1 MKIAIITDQHFGARK
16 GADYIHNYFKKF
28 YDNTFFP
35 YLEKNKIDTVMDMG
49 DTFDN
54 RRNIDLATL
63 EWSKKNYYDRLQA
76 MGITVHT
83 IVGNHT
89 AYYKDTNEIN
99 TVELLLKEYENVK
112 VYSEPTNINLGG
124 LDILL
129 LPWINE
135 ENKLQ
140 TLEMMDTTKAS
151 VIMGH
156 LELNG
161 FVATRG
167 HTMEHGMDT
176 KVFDKFYRVY
186 SGHYHTRSD
195 NGKIYYLGNP
205 YEMFWNDVKDTRGFH
220 IFDTKTIE
228 HTPINN
234 PYRLFYNLYYEDTN
248 YKLFDTREFKDKIV
262 KVVVK
267 KKTDQKQFEK
277 FIDKLYNSGIQD
289 LKIIENFVLT
299 ESADF
304 EVEETEN
311 TIGILNRYTDESE
324 FEGDKTLIKGILQ
337 QIYTEACEVD

>member
-1 MKIAIITDQHFGARK
+1 MNIVIITDQHFGARK
-16 GADYIHNYFKKF
+16 GATYIHNYFKKF
-28 YDNTFFP
+28 YDDIFFP
-35 YLEKNKIDTVMDMG
+35 YLEKNKIDTVVDMG

-54 RRNIDLATL
+54 RRNIDLASL

-89 AYYKDTNEIN
+89 AYYKDTNEVN
-99 TVELLLKEYENVK
+99 TVELLLKEYDNVV
-112 VYSEPTNINLGG
+112 VYSEPETVNIGG
-124 LDILL
+124 LDILM

-140 TLEMMDTTKAS
+140 TLEMMDTTKAD

-176 KVFDKFYRVY
+176 KIFDKFYRVY

-205 YEMFWNDVKDTRGFH
+205 YEMFWNDVNDPRGFNL
-220 IFDTKTIE
+220 FDTQTLK
-228 HTPINN
+228 HSPVNN
-234 PYRLFYNLYYEDTN
+234 PYRLFYNVYYEDTN
-248 YKLFDTREFKDKIV
+248 YKLFDSRELRHKIV
-262 KVVVK
+262 KVIVK
-267 KKTDQKQFEK
+267 RKTDQKQFEK

-289 LKIIENFVLT
+289 LKIVENYILQ
-299 ESADF
+299 ESEDF

-311 TIGILNRYTDESE
+311 TIGILNRYIDESE

>member
-28 YDNTFFP
+28 YDNIFFP

-99 TVELLLKEYENVK
+99 TVELLLKEYDNVK
-112 VYSEPTNINLGG
+112 VYAEPTNINLGG

-228 HTPINN
+228 HTPVNN

-248 YKLFDTREFKDKIV
+248 YKLFDTREYKDKII

-311 TIGILNRYTDESE
+311 TIGILNRYIDESE

>member
-99 TVELLLKEYENVK
+99 TVELLLKEYDNVK
-112 VYSEPTNINLGG
+112 VYAEPTNINLGG

-228 HTPINN
+228 HTPVNN

-248 YKLFDTREFKDKIV
+248 YKLFDTREYKDKII

-289 LKIIENFVLT
+289 LKIIENFVLN
-299 ESADF
+299 ESEDF

-311 TIGILNRYTDESE
+311 TIGILNRYIDESE

-337 QIYTEACEVD
+337 QIYSEACEVD

>member
-28 YDNTFFP
+28 YDNIFFP
-35 YLEKNKIDTVMDMG
+35 YLEENKIDTIMDMG

-99 TVELLLKEYENVK
+99 TVELLLKEYDNVK
-112 VYSEPTNINLGG
+112 VYAEPTNINLGG

-186 SGHYHTRSD
+186 SGHYHTRSN

-228 HTPINN
+228 HTPVNN

-248 YKLFDTREFKDKIV
+248 YKLFDTREYKDKII

-289 LKIIENFVLT
+289 LKIIENFVLN
-299 ESADF
+299 ESEDF

-311 TIGILNRYTDESE
+311 TIGILNRYIDESE

-337 QIYTEACEVD
+337 KIYTEACEVD

>member
-16 GADYIHNYFKKF
+16 GADYIHGYFKKF
-28 YDNTFFP
+28 YDNIFFP

-99 TVELLLKEYENVK
+99 TVELLLKEYDNVK
-112 VYSEPTNINLGG
+112 VYAEPTNINLGG

-161 FVATRG
+161 FTATRG

-228 HTPINN
+228 HTPVNN

-248 YKLFDTREFKDKIV
+248 YKLFDTREYKDKII

-289 LKIIENFVLT
+289 LKIIENFVLN
-299 ESADF
+299 ESEDF

-311 TIGILNRYTDESE
+311 TIGILNRYIDESE

-337 QIYTEACEVD
+337 KIYSEACEVD